1 MEFKKK
7 YPCTQCI
14 FLTTK
19 ESTLAKHMQRHQ
31 NVTEGEQ
38 VSYSSS
44 PPLSDISPVPVLSS
58 SKLPTLCKST
68 ISEETNPSSPSM
80 IADEVNTSK
89 RIVNVF
95 KIEANI
101 GNKEIVKRNH
111 EEENITFTMPTT
123 QILQNKRAR
132 GREVVSEETKFKCR
146 DCERIFNS
154 HQALNQHIKSKHEGV
169 KYACNQCDY
178 QATQQGHL
186 TTHIQFKHEGVKYT
200 CNKCDQQ
207 FTHQSS
213 LTAHIQS
220 KHEGVKYVCNQCD
233 QQFTA
238 PNGLTMHIQS
248 KHEGVKYT
256 CNLCNQQFAQQ
267 GYLTMHIQSQNEGVK
282 FDCNQCEYQASRKDH
297 LTSHIKRKHL

>member
-19 ESTLAKHMQRHQ
+19 ESTLAKHMIRHQ

-38 VSYSSS
+38 VANSYS
-44 PPLSDISPVPVLSS
+44 PPSSDILYAN
-58 SKLPTLCKST
+58 CKST

-101 GNKEIVKRNH
+101 GNKEIVKGNH
-111 EEENITFTMPTT
+111 EEENVTSTMPTT

-154 HQALNQHIKSKHEGV
+154 HQALNQHIKSKHEGIKYACSQCNYQSTTQSNLTAHIRSKHEGV

-178 QATQQGHL
+178 QATTQDSL
-186 TTHIQFKHEGVKYT
+186 KRHIQSIHEGVKY
-200 CNKCDQQ
+200 
-207 FTHQSS
+207 
-213 LTAHIQS
+213 A
-220 KHEGVKYVCNQCD
+220 CNQC
-233 QQFTA
+233 
-238 PNGLTMHIQS
+238 HYQS
-248 KHEGVKYT
+248 T
-256 CNLCNQQFAQQ
+256 TQ
-267 GYLTMHIQSQNEGVK
+267 I
-282 FDCNQCEYQASRKDH
+282 
-297 LTSHIKRKHL
+297 